1 MPASL
6 FASGPTFEEIVV
18 LVVSGAPHAARL
30 VLRRCRRRR
39 CCCSAAIGTASPL
52 PSTTRA
58 GPSLPACLPS
68 FLASASSGSPRPPLS
83 QSRVSFRVSP
93 RRELLG
99 EGRSSPGRGKRM
111 RKKRH
116 FLSPRDHRDVRVEGK
131 KEVLFPFTPMRLSCA
146 AYGGHRTETRSKRA
160 RECLLTNIGASLCGL
175 QREEGGERRAESKE
189 PCKFTMTL
197 CF

>member
-1 MPASL
+1 MLPAS
-6 FASGPTFEEIVV
+6 SYGGVV
-18 LVVSGAPHAARL
+18 VGAAAARL
-30 VLRRCRRRR
+30 QSARPLRYQ
-39 CCCSAAIGTASPL
+39 APQ
-52 PSTTRA
+52 
-58 GPSLPACLPS
+58 GPAPPCLPAFLPS

-160 RECLLTNIGASLCGL
+160 RECLLTHIGASLCGL
-175 QREEGGERRAESKE
+175 QREEGGERRARS
-189 PCKFTMTL
+189 PVNL
-197 CF
+197 Q